1 MPDNEFAFRLMT
13 AIPLAIITFQVLM
26 LRRILTSR
34 AWTLLASGFLLFLVM
49 RVTTLF
55 VYPFPTI
62 AGLVAFIVGYAI
74 IVVGFHTLRDDLH
87 RVIRRAERNPRDE
100 VMR

>member
-1 MPDNEFAFRLMT
+1 MPDNEFAVRLLT
-13 AIPLAIITFQVLM
+13 VIPLAIITFQVIT
-26 LRRILTSR
+26 LRRILNSR
-34 AWTLLASGFLLFLVM
+34 AWTLLATGFLLFLTM
-49 RVTTLF
+49 RVATLF

-62 AGLVAFIVGYAI
+62 AGLVAFVVGYAI
-74 IVVGFHTLRDDLH
+74 IVVGFHTLRDDLY